1 MKNHL
6 ITGSILAFLA
16 VALGAFGSH
25 ILQDILTEERY
36 STYQIAVQYHLF
48 GSLAVIIV
56 AIVMDKLSGSSIL
69 WAGRMLVA
77 GTVIFPGSIYIL
89 SLTDIGIFGALA
101 PIGGT
106 SFLIGFLLV
115 CIAALKQK

>member
-1 MKNHL
+1 MRNYL
-6 ITGSILAFLA
+6 LLGSLLAFLA

-25 ILQDILTEERY
+25 ILQSELTEDRY

-48 GSLAVIIV
+48 GSLSVLIA
-56 AIVMDKLSGSSIL
+56 ALVMDKLSGHSIK

-89 SLTDIGIFGALA
+89 SLTGIGIFGALA

-106 SFLIGFLLV
+106 SFLIGFLLISV
-115 CIAALKQK
+115 AAWKHR

>member
-1 MKNHL
+1 MKNY
-6 ITGSILAFLA
+6 IVTGSILAFLA

-25 ILQDILTEERY
+25 IIQDTLTEERY

-48 GSLAVIIV
+48 GSLAVLIV
-56 AIVMDKLSGSSIL
+56 AVFMDKLPGSTIL
-69 WAGRMLVA
+69 WAGRMLVV
-77 GTVIFPGSIYIL
+77 GTAIFPGSIYIL